1 MKNRNYRSKGEVI
14 RKNQMAIIKLKKYKN
29 KTLDELNSSMKMT
42 KDRITEL
49 NEQAKAFVH
58 LNK

>member
-14 RKNQMAIIKLKKYKN
+14 RKNQTAIIKLKKYKNKN

-42 KDRITEL
+42 KDRNTEF
-49 NEQAKAFVH
+49 NE
-58 LNK
+58 